1 MTEPADIRPDRPAKS
16 PLSRFRLDAEIDRLK
31 GETAW
36 SSGTRNA
43 ITLAKGPLT
52 IVLVALKPGATLEEH
67 RARGPMTLEVL
78 SGSIRFRSAE
88 TVSEVEAGQLV
99 VLESAL
105 AHEVEALT
113 ESALLLTLAE
123 T

>member
-1 MTEPADIRPDRPAKS
+1 MIEPPDIRPDRPAKS

-31 GETAW
+31 GEAAW

-43 ITLAKGPLT
+43 ITLAKGPLA
-52 IVLVALKPGATLEEH
+52 IVLVVLKPGATLEEH
-67 RARGPMTLEVL
+67 RAPGPMTLQVL

-88 TVSEVEAGQLV
+88 TVREVEAGHLV

-105 AHEVEALT
+105 VHEVEALT

-123 T
+123 A